1 MTETNTLKPRG
12 RGAVLSL
19 PITLRGAVI
28 GSVDVRSPENRE
40 WSNDEMD
47 IVNAIIERAAIA
59 FENARLLED
68 SQILATKERTISD
81 ISAKI
86 SAQSEVDDLLRI
98 ATQELGRNLPGMEI
112 AIQLNK
118 DQEFCDA

>member
-1 MTETNTLKPRG
+1 M
-12 RGAVLSL
+12 
-19 PITLRGAVI
+19 VI

-40 WSNDEMD
+40 WNEDELD

-59 FENARLLED
+59 LENARLLED
-68 SQILATKERTISD
+68 SQILATKERTISE

-86 SAQSEVDDLLRI
+86 SAQSDVDDLLRI
-98 ATQELGRNLPGMEI
+98 AAQELGRNLPGMEV

-118 DQEFCDA
+118 DREFDDV